1 MFSGFV
7 IVFFFFCAFVVD
19 LYWQL
24 CLRVVLVESFYIF
37 VSGLDLDLLFRE
49 WLSKNEC
56 VNTDFVVVFVFVF
69 FFGILS

>member
-1 MFSGFV
+1 MFLGFV
-7 IVFFFFCAFVVD
+7 IVVD

-24 CLRVVLVESFYIF
+24 RLRVVLVESFYIF
-37 VSGLDLDLLFRE
+37 VSGLDLDLLFHE

-56 VNTDFVVVFVFVF
+56 VILTLLLFWFF